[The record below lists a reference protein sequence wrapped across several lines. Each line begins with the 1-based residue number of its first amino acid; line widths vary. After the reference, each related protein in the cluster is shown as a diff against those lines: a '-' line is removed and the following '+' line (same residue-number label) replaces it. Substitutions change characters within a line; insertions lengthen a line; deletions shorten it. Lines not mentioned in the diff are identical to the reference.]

1 MLTSCD
7 ASWCHINA
15 NISDHTSLQ
24 RLVWYVVFSEPY
36 TYLIYFRSIVVSYG
50 QSLRINGL
58 KSHADGSTI
67 HSECFSF
74 LHFMIQTM
82 NFPKGTNGGLVQT

>member
-1 MLTSCD
+1 MLTSRD

-36 TYLIYFRSIVVSYG
+36 TCLIYFRSIVVSYD
-50 QSLRINGL
+50 QSFHISGL
-58 KSHADGSTI
+58 KSHADGSI
-67 HSECFSF
+67 VHRECFSF
-74 LHFMIQTM
+74 IHFMIQTM
-82 NFPKGTNGGLVQT
+82 NLSKGTNGGLVQT